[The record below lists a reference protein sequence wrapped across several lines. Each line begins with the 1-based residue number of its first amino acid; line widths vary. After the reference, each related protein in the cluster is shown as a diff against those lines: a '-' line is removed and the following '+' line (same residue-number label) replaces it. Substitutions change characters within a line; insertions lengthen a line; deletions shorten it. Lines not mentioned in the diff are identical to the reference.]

1 MEYLLEYRGTSIPR
15 NVEHPKSQRLQG
27 ADGSRSGVRASQA
40 KRSEA
45 FAGGNSSR
53 LPLSSSSSTTASKR
67 PTAQKAARRTAAPQW
82 VKDLRKGIRD
92 DNGAGWSVRLPPGKN
107 SIQVQWEWGTREER
121 ERCNLP
127 AEVEWSAR
135 NTLQIRNIVKSLHD
149 LIEEK
154 NYGLKQAI
162 EMLFRQED
170 VGSSSKAKS
179 LSIDGWKKAA
189 SDFLKRLEAANRP
202 TTVKEIRRSV
212 NRSIE
217 LFESPPA
224 PRSGKAVLEQYSRLH
239 FYNKEGNI
247 VTPAGGQGR
256 KRAYEEVCRF
266 LKDAVANS
274 GAPERY
280 LPPADP
286 DGEFKRS
293 IVGRAP
299 VSRARKRTIPLLPEQ
314 FSGFL
319 DWLEA
324 NDMPELRLAV
334 GLVGYYGLRECELA
348 VMYPSAT
355 GGQLEVGSQCKENAR
370 QRMAY
375 SGHRPPRKAHH
386 LAVKGRPRDEA
397 LDLLAQYASGLVRL
411 PKRIQDAIDS
421 VEDPEVNNYRDV
433 GIAFSAEVKKTQY
446 WKNLVAKEPKLA
458 VNGLRHGW
466 AYRAHCTKGAWLDY
480 NDAAAFMG
488 HDEMTHIR
496 YYASWTNETKK
507 AKSAQEFNAA
517 IASA

>member
-1 MEYLLEYRGTSIPR
+1 
-15 NVEHPKSQRLQG
+15 
-27 ADGSRSGVRASQA
+27 
-40 KRSEA
+40 
-45 FAGGNSSR
+45 
-53 LPLSSSSSTTASKR
+53 
-67 PTAQKAARRTAAPQW
+67 QW

-92 DNGAGWSVRLPPGKN
+92 DNGAGWSVRLPPRKN
-107 SIQVQWEWGTREER
+107 RIQVQWEWGTREER

-154 NYGLKQAI
+154 NYGLKQAV

-212 NRSIE
+212 NRTIE
-217 LFESPPA
+217 VFESPPA

-293 IVGRAP
+293 
-299 VSRARKRTIPLLPEQ
+299 
-314 FSGFL
+314 
-319 DWLEA
+319 
-324 NDMPELRLAV
+324 
-334 GLVGYYGLRECELA
+334 
-348 VMYPSAT
+348 
-355 GGQLEVGSQCKENAR
+355 
-370 QRMAY
+370 
-375 SGHRPPRKAHH
+375 
-386 LAVKGRPRDEA
+386 
-397 LDLLAQYASGLVRL
+397 
-411 PKRIQDAIDS
+411 
-421 VEDPEVNNYRDV
+421 
-433 GIAFSAEVKKTQY
+433 
-446 WKNLVAKEPKLA
+446 
-458 VNGLRHGW
+458 
-466 AYRAHCTKGAWLDY
+466 
-480 NDAAAFMG
+480 
-488 HDEMTHIR
+488 
-496 YYASWTNETKK
+496 
-507 AKSAQEFNAA
+507 
-517 IASA
+517 